1 MDVPLQRQEDDV
13 ATSTVFVHKQ
23 VSEPGAAS
31 RPCAMTCSAVASA
44 SCVRAG
50 AFCRRRGGRERRV
63 AIRAEGSEGD
73 GRSDE
78 GGPSLADS
86 KKFQNRFSS
95 SWNAKDADSILDNDY
110 LYELGRQST
119 NTNTNVGARA
129 GMIDPKFVGN
139 FLGADGDIASGE
151 LRWNETRTLE
161 HLHGDYYI
169 CPAFEERIALHLT
182 KNYLAEQLACRV
194 PLILA
199 VWGGKGQ
206 GKSFQLELICKKL
219 GVVPIIMSAGEL
231 ENEWAGTPGKLIR
244 ERYRKAAEVVKNQ
257 GKMSCLIINDFDAGM
272 IRFKNTQVTVNN
284 QMVLG
289 TLMNICDHPNQVSIT
304 SRWIEGDYCKR
315 IPIILT
321 GNDFNRVYAPL
332 VRDGRMDKFYWKPS
346 REDLLSIIWQI
357 FRDDGY
363 SMADMSVLLDT
374 FPNQSLDFYGALRSH
389 VYDSQILEWVKT
401 ELILDEDADVH
412 IEFGRRL
419 MNKDTPLPQFSMPEA
434 SIDELLG
441 IGRQLVAEQE
451 HVMSNKLSEEYMK
464 KTECDGSLVGFAT

>member
-1 MDVPLQRQEDDV
+1 MAKAEPTAHVRIDRRRMKCSVVGRFP
-13 ATSTVFVHKQ
+13 ST
-23 VSEPGAAS
+23 
-31 RPCAMTCSAVASA
+31 
-44 SCVRAG
+44 RAG
-50 AFCRRRGGRERRV
+50 NACGRRDGCARRV
-63 AIRAEGSEGD
+63 GARAEGSDD
-73 GRSDE
+73 GQ
-78 GGPSLADS
+78 SLADS
-86 KKFQNRFSS
+86 KKFKNRFKS
-95 SWNAKDADSILDNDY
+95 SWDAKDADSILENDF

-119 NTNTNVGARA
+119 NMNTNVGARA
-129 GMIDPKFVGN
+129 GMIDPKFVGS

-169 CPAFEERIALHLT
+169 CPAFEERIALHLA
-182 KNYLAEQLACRV
+182 KNYLAEQLSCKV
-194 PLILA
+194 PSILA

-206 GKSFQLELICKKL
+206 GKSFQLELVCKKL

-289 TLMNICDHPNQVSIT
+289 TLMNICDHPNRVSIS

-363 SMADMSVLLDT
+363 TMADMSVLLDN

-389 VYDSQILEWVKT
+389 VYDSQILEWVKA

-412 IEFGRRL
+412 KEFGRRL
-419 MNKDTPLPQFSMPEA
+419 MDKDNPLPQFSMPET
-434 SIDELLG
+434 SVDGLLR
-441 IGRQLVAEQE
+441 IGKVLVAEQE

-464 KTECDGSLVGFAT
+464 QTECEGSLIGFTT